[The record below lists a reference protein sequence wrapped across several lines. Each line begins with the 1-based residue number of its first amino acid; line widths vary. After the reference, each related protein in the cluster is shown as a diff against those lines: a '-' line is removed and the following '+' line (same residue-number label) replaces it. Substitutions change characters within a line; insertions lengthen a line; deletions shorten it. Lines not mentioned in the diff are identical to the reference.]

1 MKIVC
6 VLHDDE
12 RILDVTRDADHYA
25 IREWE
30 GGQRQEIRLSDSEVS
45 RIVQAV
51 MELQQDRRLD
61 DKASH
66 ADALHLEPVGP
77 FGMNRY

>member
-12 RILDVTRDADHYA
+12 RILDVTRDADHFA

-45 RIVQAV
+45 RSVQV
-51 MELQQDRRLD
+51 LMELRLERRVD
-61 DKASH
+61 DKASD